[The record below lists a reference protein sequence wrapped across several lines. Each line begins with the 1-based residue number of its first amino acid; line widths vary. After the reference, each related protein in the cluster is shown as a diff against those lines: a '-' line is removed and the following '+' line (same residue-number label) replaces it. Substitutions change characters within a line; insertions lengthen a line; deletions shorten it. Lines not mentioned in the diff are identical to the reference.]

1 MNQLQDLNLYHLSY
15 QMESRT
21 PQQILRWAVHAY
33 HPKLCMATAFGAEG
47 CAIIS
52 MLADIEP
59 DVHIFNLN
67 TGYQFPETLDLREQL
82 FEKYGIL
89 VKLVEAEESVEEM
102 ENRFGGP
109 IHQTQ
114 PDECCRIRKVEPLRR
129 EVQGWSAWISA
140 IRRQQTPHRAKS
152 GIVEWDPKFNLVKI
166 NPLANWS
173 RKELWDYI
181 ITHDV
186 PYNPLHDR
194 GYPSIGC
201 APCTRAV
208 CEGEEERA
216 GRWSGFSRTECGLHT
231 R

>member
-1 MNQLQDLNLYHLSY
+1 MNQLLDLELRYMSAQL
-15 QMESRT
+15 ESKT
-21 PQQILRWAVHAY
+21 PQQILRWAVRTY

-52 MLADIEP
+52 MLAEIEP
-59 DVHIFNLN
+59 DVHVFNLN
-67 TGYQFPETLDLREQL
+67 TGYQFTETLELRERI

-89 VKLVEAEESVEEM
+89 VKLVEPEESVEEM

-109 IHQTQ
+109 IHHIR
-114 PDECCRIRKVEPLRR
+114 PDECCRLRKVEPLKK
-129 EVQGWSAWISA
+129 EVQGWSAWISS
-140 IRRQQTPHRAKS
+140 IRRQQSPHRAQS
-152 GIVEWDPKFNLVKI
+152 DIVEWDAKFNLVKI

-173 RKELWDYI
+173 RQELWDYI
-181 ITHDV
+181 LANDV
-186 PYNPLHDR
+186 PYNPLHDK

-208 CEGEEERA
+208 CAGESERA
-216 GRWSGFSRTECGLHT
+216 GRWSGFDRTECGLHT